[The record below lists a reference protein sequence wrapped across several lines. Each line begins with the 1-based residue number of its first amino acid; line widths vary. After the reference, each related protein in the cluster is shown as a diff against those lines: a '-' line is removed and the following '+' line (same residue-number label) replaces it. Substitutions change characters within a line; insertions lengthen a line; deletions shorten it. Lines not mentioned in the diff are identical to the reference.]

1 MSFNTQATT
10 TSDAG
15 LYAIKPGGLS
25 SPNYEITFAEGALTV
40 TPAPL
45 TVKADDKV
53 KPLNALLP
61 FFTATYSGFVSGQ
74 NPSVLS
80 GTLTFATVATASSGV
95 GMYAI
100 TPGGLASPNYTITFA
115 DGTLTITYNVCLL
128 YDPNKAQ
135 KSGSTIPVKLK
146 LCDVN
151 GQNVSSPE
159 TFVTALSV
167 VLASNNAPG
176 QLEDAGNANPDDNFR
191 FTNFEGAGGYIF
203 NLKTTGLVTGT
214 YNLSFKAGN
223 DAVIHV
229 APFQIR

>member
-1 MSFNTQATT
+1 
-10 TSDAG
+10 
-15 LYAIKPGGLS
+15 
-25 SPNYEITFAEGALTV
+25 
-40 TPAPL
+40 
-45 TVKADDKV
+45 
-53 KPLNALLP
+53 
-61 FFTATYSGFVSGQ
+61 
-74 NPSVLS
+74 
-80 GTLTFATVATASSGV
+80 
-95 GMYAI
+95 MYAI

-176 QLEDAGNANPDDNFR
+176 LLEDAGNANPDGNFR
-191 FTNFEGAGGYIF
+191 FTNFEGAGVYIF